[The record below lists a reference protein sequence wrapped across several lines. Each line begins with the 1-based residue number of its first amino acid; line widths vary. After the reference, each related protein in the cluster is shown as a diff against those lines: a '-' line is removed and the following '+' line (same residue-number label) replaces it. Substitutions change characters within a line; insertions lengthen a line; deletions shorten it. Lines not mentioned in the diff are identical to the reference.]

1 MKIYGSMGSPYVVR
15 VVLAAALKGLDAPL
29 TAPPG
34 GGIKSPEYLAINPLG
49 KMPALEDNGRHLIE
63 SLVILDY
70 FEDAYP
76 QKPLLPAAPA
86 DRAQVRTLARLG
98 DTYLAP
104 QLGPLFRQ
112 LNPATRNQADVDAV
126 VTGVRKVLGDMDKF
140 VDAKGPYLAGA
151 SLTQADCA
159 LAPSLNTLGIVL
171 GMVGVNDPLASAPK
185 IARWWQSIQADAKF
199 GPVLK
204 QQAETFRAFMASM
217 R

>member
-15 VVLAAALKGLDAPL
+15 VVLAAAVKGLNAPL

-63 SLVILDY
+63 SMVILDY

-76 QKPLLPAAPA
+76 QKPLLPANHAE
-86 DRAQVRTLARLG
+86 RARIRTLARLS

-126 VTGVRKVLGDMDKF
+126 VAGVRRVLGDIDKF
-140 VDAKGPYLAGA
+140 VDPKGPFLAGPTV
-151 SLTQADCA
+151 TQADCA
-159 LAPSLNTLGIVL
+159 FAPSLNTLTIVL
-171 GMVGVNDPLASAPK
+171 GMFGVNDPLTSAPNV
-185 IARWWQSIQADAKF
+185 ARWWKMIQSDPQF

-204 QQAETFRAFMASM
+204 QQADAFRAFMAAP